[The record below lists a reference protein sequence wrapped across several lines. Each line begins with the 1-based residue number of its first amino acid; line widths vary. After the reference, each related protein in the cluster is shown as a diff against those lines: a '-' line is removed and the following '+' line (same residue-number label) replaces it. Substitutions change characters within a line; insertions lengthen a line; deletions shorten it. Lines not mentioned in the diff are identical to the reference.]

1 MMLPLFLQGNFYLS
15 FNNEFQKH
23 CFNQLSSD
31 FETKDDPRLINCPY
45 QNQYIKH
52 YECLKNEYKNRISQ
66 TISFVSLKKFVG
78 LPPES
83 RR

>member
-1 MMLPLFLQGNFYLS
+1 MIPLILQGNFYLS
-15 FNNEFQKH
+15 LNKEFQKH
-23 CFNQLSSD
+23 CINQFSSD
-31 FETKDDPRLINCPY
+31 FEAKDDPRLIICPY
-45 QNQYIKH
+45 QSQYIKH

-66 TISFVSLKKFVG
+66 TISFVSLKKFVA